1 MEVNQ
6 IKRLPLEFR
15 QIYRNH
21 FITIHTR
28 ITRGRI
34 KTVYHFMVI
43 GELNDKTV
51 KTFLEKVVDDRN
63 DSFKLNLALG
73 YILRHIESGE
83 LRFFYPSQNS
93 MLLDLPILIDDKQDI
108 QQVLEKLSIDYLNAH
123 VYTQRPSTKWLIAK
137 IICLRFD
144 TFKVTPSR

>member
-1 MEVNQ
+1 MELDQ

-15 QIYRNH
+15 QIYRKN
-21 FITIHTR
+21 FNTIHTR

-43 GELNDKTV
+43 GELNDKEI
-51 KTFLEKVVDDRN
+51 KKFLWKVVDDRN
-63 DSFKLNLALG
+63 DSFKLNMALG

-93 MLLDLPILIDDKQDI
+93 LLLDLPLLIENKQDI
-108 QQVLEKLSIDYLNAH
+108 REVPEKLSVDYLNAH

-144 TFKVTPSR
+144 TFKVAPSR